1 MAKAIVPRWPF
12 HCLGGGCLEDESEL
26 LGNQDT
32 LLLQGDGGKALG
44 GAVDFLVAHGLR
56 LGTLAVRR

>member
-1 MAKAIVPRWPF
+1 MAVPLF
-12 HCLGGGCLEDESEL
+12 GGGCLEDESEL